1 MINHDSIT
9 RIIIEIIIIKMTQ
22 CSLCTKRPYLMCH
35 RKSLKLCF
43 SLLINSQLSLYLL
56 PLSLSLSSHSLTKTP
71 SLITLY
77 LPHSLRLSFS
87 FRPSPTLSFSCLTS
101 FSYLQLHRDSRALTL
116 FVPLPLSAIACPLIN
131 NLISPFSL

>member
-56 PLSLSLSSHSLTKTP
+56 PLSLSLFSHENP
-71 SLITLY
+71 SLITLC
-77 LPHSLRLSFS
+77 LPHSLGLSFS

-101 FSYLQLHRDSRALTL
+101 FSYLRLHRDSRALTL